1 MDGYPQRVATGV
13 PRVQSPVTV
22 FWRPGCPYCIRLNS
36 KLRRAGIR
44 AEEINIWEDPEG
56 AAFVRSA
63 TGGDET
69 VPTVRMWDK
78 VMVNPSPRLIIH
90 EIRRRAPE
98 LVSTEPVPRGS
109 SRRLQLL
116 QWVVL
121 GLLIGS
127 SLVAEGLGH
136 SSLSWLIDAVAIA
149 SYLVIRGLRRRVGLR
164 DRVPGGTSG

>member
-1 MDGYPQRVATGV
+1 M
-13 PRVQSPVTV
+13 TV

-44 AEEINIWEDPEG
+44 TEEINIWEDPEG

-69 VPTVRMWDK
+69 VPTVRMWDE
-78 VMVNPSPRLIIH
+78 VIVNPSPRLIIN

-98 LVSTEPVPRGS
+98 LIGAESEPRRSS
-109 SRRLQLL
+109 SRLQVI

-121 GLLIGS
+121 WLLIGS

-136 SSLSWLIDAVAIA
+136 SSVSWLIDAVAVA
-149 SYLVIRGLRRRVGLR
+149 SYLVIRGLRRRAGRR
-164 DRVPGGTSG
+164 DRVPSDTSG